1 MANVDVTK
9 NAAAIAGKRFMPKV
23 ADATFKYQG
32 MIAFVAKEN
41 TDSQVNIQTTQNQ
54 IRAGQQNAVIGVVTS
69 EKTID
74 VSFSTPEWQPEFLA
88 ANIGEEIK
96 IGDWAFEVTDLAL
109 GSNEGKITLPS
120 VPSNKKIYANINNM
134 WVTIS
139 AETTTVDLKPYGVSS
154 TESECISV
162 IGMFNAYG
170 KRINLSAD
178 SEPLVGELIL
188 TSPIFEGTKGKV
200 GKGQYVF

>member
-32 MIAFVAKEN
+32 MIAFVAKAN

-96 IGDWAFEVTDLAL
+96 RLQER
-109 GSNEGKITLPS
+109 
-120 VPSNKKIYANINNM
+120 KKRC
-134 WVTIS
+134 
-139 AETTTVDLKPYGVSS
+139 E
-154 TESECISV
+154 E
-162 IGMFNAYG
+162 
-170 KRINLSAD
+170 KR
-178 SEPLVGELIL
+178 E
-188 TSPIFEGTKGKV
+188 
-200 GKGQYVF
+200 